1 MKILID
7 ADGCPVTHITVNEAK
22 KRKIEV
28 LVFSDTS
35 HIFDIDGAES
45 ITVDKGSDSADFAIA
60 NKAGKGDLVVTQDYG
75 LASMCLAKGARA
87 LRQDGV
93 FYKEENID
101 FLLAGRYETKKA
113 LKSGAKIKGPKKRTK
128 EDDEAYKK
136 ALISFLDMEERL

>member
-7 ADGCPVTHITVNEAK
+7 ADGCPVTYITVNEAK

-60 NKAGKGDLVVTQDYG
+60 NKAEKGDLVITQDYG
-75 LASMCLAKGARA
+75 LASMCLAKGVYA

-93 FYKEENID
+93 FYTEDNID
-101 FLLAGRYETKKA
+101 FLLAGRYEAKKA
-113 LKSGAKIKGPKKRTK
+113 LKSGTKIKGPKKRTEK
-128 EDDEAYKK
+128 EDEAYKK
-136 ALISFLDMEERL
+136 ALLSFLGRL